1 VSSAAPP
8 AIQAS
13 LRASAPQITGPPH
26 VRGALDVPGAMRCV
40 IVAALPCV
48 GMAIYNAGYQ
58 ARSAPSAGL
67 ANAGDWRLGAFEA
80 LGVPATSTQAWV
92 CVAHG
97 AAILLPLL
105 VAALLAGGLAER
117 LFAHFRQR
125 DVDHTALGVI
135 ALLFTLC
142 LPPSIPLWQAALG
155 GFIAVAVGKEIFG
168 GFGLNFVNPPLVGL
182 AFLYFAYPG
191 ALAGDAVRVAA
202 DGYTGA
208 TPLAAAQLG
217 GLAGLDA
224 AGWTWL
230 EVLLG
235 RVPGALGE
243 TSALACTLGLAVLL
257 YTGVA
262 SWRVVTGGALGLV
275 AMAVLIDAA
284 GATPPIAA
292 LPWYWHAVTD
302 GFAFGLVF
310 LATDPVTAPVTNS
323 ARWLYGL
330 LIGSLVVLLRVAN
343 PAQSESVLLAVLLG
357 NVMAPLLDQIAA
369 RTQMWRR
376 SRADGR

>member
-1 VSSAAPP
+1 MSSTAPP

-13 LRASAPQITGPPH
+13 LRAPAPQITGPPH

-58 ARSAPSAGL
+58 ARSASSAGL

-80 LGVPATSTQAWV
+80 LGVPATSTQTWV

-182 AFLYFAYPG
+182 AFLYFTYPA
-191 ALAGDAVRVAA
+191 ALSG
-202 DGYTGA
+202 GYGSA

-262 SWRVVTGGALGLV
+262 SWRVVAGGALGLV
-275 AMAVLIDAA
+275 ASALLIDSA
-284 GATPPIAA
+284 GSTRPIAG

-330 LIGSLVVLLRVAN
+330 LIGSLAVLLRVAN

-369 RTQMWRR
+369 RTQLWRR